1 MSLTYAMMVTIATK
15 TYTSYHIGKLDLDIT
30 AIGVTQLATAQMSE
44 CASLQYMHIFEP
56 CP

>member
-1 MSLTYAMMVTIATK
+1 MPLTYAMMVTIATK